1 MRRFLPALALAA
13 APAIA
18 RADSLDDAVAARCLR
33 DDRLAGAVSLA
44 LEDPQGFEAS
54 ELRERAWRAG
64 LAAPSVHALVLQG
77 GDAEAAT
84 ATVSSWLD
92 ARVREAPRCA
102 LGRRG
107 GLLAIA
113 LAPRTAEVLAASATG
128 VATWRI
134 APGDAPRGATVVAT
148 SEGAEVL
155 RATVNDDGTVAL
167 PLDTRRRWT
176 LQLLADTE
184 SGPTPF
190 ATWRYGARD
199 GDATPGG
206 DALWSDRHVLGAINA
221 LRRRVDAPAL
231 RRDPVLDAV
240 ASRHAENLARRS
252 ILAHVPSPEDTPLAR
267 LRGAG
272 VVADRVAENLARGRT
287 LTDAHASLER
297 SPSHRANLLDREVD
311 TVGIGVARS
320 EGAVYLVEVFAA
332 RPAVGA
338 RDE

>member
-1 MRRFLPALALAA
+1 VRRLISALALVV
-13 APAIA
+13 APATA

-33 DDRLAGAVSLA
+33 DERLAGAVSLA
-44 LEDPQGFEAS
+44 LDDPQGFEAS
-54 ELRERAWRAG
+54 ELRERAWRVG
-64 LAAPSVHALVLQG
+64 LAAPSVHAMVLRG
-77 GDAEAAT
+77 GDAEAET
-84 ATVSSWLD
+84 ATVSAWLD

-102 LGRRG
+102 IGRRG
-107 GLLAIA
+107 DLLAIA

-128 VATWRI
+128 VAMWRI
-134 APGDAPRGATVVAT
+134 VPGDVPRGASVVAT
-148 SEGAEVL
+148 AEGAEVL
-155 RATVNDDGTVAL
+155 RASVNDDGTFTL
-167 PLDTRRRWT
+167 PLDARRRWT

-184 SGPTPF
+184 AGPTPF
-190 ATWRYGARD
+190 ATWRYGDRDDDAR
-199 GDATPGG
+199 PEG

-221 LRRRVDAPAL
+221 LRRRVVARAL

-240 ASRHAENLARRS
+240 ASRHAETLARRG
-252 ILAHVPSPEDTPLAR
+252 ILAHIPSPEDTPLAR
-267 LRGAG
+267 LRGVG

-287 LTDAHASLER
+287 LTDAHTSLER

-332 RPAVGA
+332 RPHLGA